1 MYSARVLDHFQH
13 PRNAGELPGADAEVE
28 AENPACGDILRL
40 AAKLTGDKLGDIR
53 FLARG
58 CTASIAA
65 GSAITEL
72 LQGRTLAEAKSLRRE
87 QVVEALDGLPNE
99 SMHASY
105 LAMDAVNALLER
117 LDHTSRKPAGAPS
130 RSSRA

>member
-28 AENPACGDILRL
+28 TQNPGCGDILRL
-40 AAKLTGDKLGDIR
+40 AAKLEGSRLVEVR

-65 GSAITEL
+65 GSAITEML
-72 LQGRTLAEAKSLRRE
+72 HGRTLVDARSLRRE
-87 QVVEALDGLPNE
+87 ELVEALDGLPHE

-105 LAMDAVNALLER
+105 LAMDALRALLDR
-117 LDHTSRKPAGAPS
+117 LESHTSAGPAAGTPS
-130 RSSRA
+130 R